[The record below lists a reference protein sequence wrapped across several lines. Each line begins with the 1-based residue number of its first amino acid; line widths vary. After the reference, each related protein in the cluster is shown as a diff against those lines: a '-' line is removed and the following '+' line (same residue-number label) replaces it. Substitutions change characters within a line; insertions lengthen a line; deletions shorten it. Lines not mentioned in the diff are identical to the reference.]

1 MVWIDFNDRIVMPR
15 DRIRNF
21 CIIAHIDHGKSTLA
35 DRILECTGTI
45 SARDMREQTLD
56 TMDLE
61 RERGI
66 TIKAAAIRVDY
77 KAQNGKKYQLNLI
90 DTPGH
95 VDFSYEVARSL
106 DACEGALLLVDA
118 AQGVQAQTLANA
130 YLALDRD
137 IEIIPVINK
146 IDLPNARI
154 DDVKHQISEIVGLDP
169 DTAILA
175 SAKDGTGVEEILE
188 AIVERVPP
196 PGGDPK
202 APLRAVIFDS
212 VYNAFRG
219 AVGYIRVVDGSIR
232 RGQKILAMASSTQY
246 EVEEVGVFKLNEI
259 STERLRAGEVGYV
272 IANMKSIRDVK
283 IGDTFTDAASPAAEP
298 LPGYKPVKPMVFSGM
313 YPTDPGGFEA
323 LRTSLEKLSL
333 NDSSFFYE
341 PETSN
346 ALGFGFRCGFL
357 GMLHMEIIQERLERE
372 FDLAL
377 VTTSPSVVFRIHTTD
392 GESTDIENP
401 SKLPEPARIDYLEEP
416 YIRATIMAPPEYTGT
431 VCGFCSSRRGEHQK
445 TDYLDPQKVIITY
458 DLPLSEVVMDFYD
471 GLKSSTRGYASL
483 DYEFIGFR
491 RSDLVKLDILLN
503 DDPVDALSCIVHTD
517 KAYNRGKQLAEK
529 LREII
534 PRQLYEVIIQAAV
547 GSRVIAR
554 ETIRALRKNVTA
566 KCYGGD
572 ITRKRKLL
580 QRQKEGKKRMKHV
593 GNVEL
598 PQEAFMAVFQID

>member
-1 MVWIDFNDRIVMPR
+1 MSK

-35 DRILECTGTI
+35 DRILERTRAI
-45 SARDMREQTLD
+45 PERDLREQTLD
-56 TMDLE
+56 RMDLE

-77 KAQNGKKYQLNLI
+77 KAMDGKEYLLNLI

-130 YLALDRD
+130 YMAADRGL
-137 IEIIPVINK
+137 EIVPVINK

-154 DDVKHQISEIVGLDP
+154 DDVKHQIADIIGIDAE
-169 DTAILA
+169 TAILA
-175 SAKDGTGVEEILE
+175 SARDGIGIDEILE
-188 AIVERVPP
+188 AIVARIPP
-196 PGGDPK
+196 PGGDEG

-212 VYNAFRG
+212 VYNSFRG
-219 AVGYIRVVDGSIR
+219 AVAYIRVVDGDVR
-232 RGQKILAMASSTQY
+232 RGQKILAMASGREY
-246 EVEEVGVFKLNEI
+246 DIEEVGIFRLQEVPVE
-259 STERLRAGEVGYV
+259 ELRAGEVGYV

-283 IGDTFTDAASPAAEP
+283 IGDTFTDAAKPAAEP
-298 LPGYKPVKPMVFSGM
+298 LPGFKPVKPMVFCGM
-313 YPTDPGGFEA
+313 YPADPGGFTV
-323 LRTSLEKLSL
+323 LRASLEKLSL

-372 FDLAL
+372 FDLTL
-377 VTTSPSVVFRIHTTD
+377 VTTSPSVVYRVHTTD
-392 GESTDIENP
+392 GGFIDIDNP
-401 SKLPEPARIDYLEEP
+401 SKLPEPGRIAYLEEP
-416 YIRATIMAPPEYTGT
+416 YINAAIMAPPEYIGA
-431 VCGFCSSRRGEHQK
+431 VCSLCSARRGEHRK
-445 TDYLDPQKVIITY
+445 TDYLDPQKALITY
-458 DLPLSEVVMDFYD
+458 DLPLSETVMDFYD
-471 GLKSSTRGYASL
+471 NLKSATRGYASL
-483 DYEFIGFR
+483 DYEFAGFR
-491 RSDLVKLDILLN
+491 RSDMVKLDIVLN
-503 DDPVDALSCIVHTD
+503 GNSIDALSCIVHKD
-517 KAYNRGKQLAEK
+517 KAYARGRQLAEK
-529 LREII
+529 LQKII
-534 PRQLYEVIIQAAV
+534 PRQLYEVVIQAAV

-598 PQEAFMAVFQID
+598 PQEAFMAVFQTD

>member
-1 MVWIDFNDRIVMPR
+1 MSR

-35 DRILECTGTI
+35 DRILEHTQ
-45 SARDMREQTLD
+45 AVPERDLREQTLD
-56 TMDLE
+56 RMDLE

-77 KAQNGKKYQLNLI
+77 AAEDGHKYMLNLI

-118 AQGVQAQTLANA
+118 VQGVQAQTLANA
-130 YLALDRD
+130 YLALDRGL
-137 IEIIPVINK
+137 EIIPVINK

-154 DDVKHQISEIVGLDP
+154 DDVKHQIADIVGLDP
-169 DTAILA
+169 ETSILA
-175 SAKDGTGVEEILE
+175 SAKDGTGIEQILE
-188 AIVERVPP
+188 AIVERIPMP
-196 PGGDPK
+196 AGDPDV
-202 APLRAVIFDS
+202 PLRAIIFDS
-212 VYNAFRG
+212 VYNSFRG
-219 AVGYIRVVDGSIR
+219 AIGYIRVVDGSIR
-232 RGQKILAMASSTQY
+232 RGQKILAMASETRY
-246 EVEEVGVFKLNEI
+246 DVEEVGIIKLGEVPAP
-259 STERLRAGEVGYV
+259 ELRAGEVGYV
-272 IANMKSIRDVK
+272 IANMKSIRDIM
-283 IGDTFTDAASPAAEP
+283 IGDTLTDATSPASES
-298 LPGYKPVKPMVFSGM
+298 LPGYRPVKPMVFCGM
-313 YPTDPGGFEA
+313 YPTDPGGFNV
-323 LRTSLEKLSL
+323 LRASLDKLSL

-372 FDLAL
+372 FDLSL
-377 VTTSPSVVFRIHTTD
+377 VTTSPSVVYRVHTTD
-392 GESTDIENP
+392 GKFVDIDNP
-401 SKLPEPARIDYLEEP
+401 SKLPEPGRIEYLEEP
-416 YIRATIMAPPEYTGT
+416 YITATIMAPPEYIGT
-431 VCGFCSSRRGEHQK
+431 VCGFCSSRRGEHKK
-445 TDYLDPQKVIITY
+445 TDYLDPQKVLITY
-458 DLPLSEVVMDFYD
+458 DLPLSEIVMDFYD

-503 DDPVDALSCIVHTD
+503 GSPVDALSCIVHKD

-529 LREII
+529 LRSII

-572 ITRKRKLL
+572 VSRKRKLL
-580 QRQKEGKKRMKHV
+580 QRQKEGKKRMKQV

>member
-1 MVWIDFNDRIVMPR
+1 MSRNI
-15 DRIRNF
+15 IRNF

-35 DRILECTGTI
+35 DRILEFTGAI
-45 SARDMREQTLD
+45 SKRDLREQTLD
-56 TMDLE
+56 TMDIE

-77 KAQNGKKYQLNLI
+77 KARDGHTYQLNLI

-130 YLALDRD
+130 YLAIDRD
-137 IEIIPVINK
+137 LEIIPVINK

-154 DDVKHQISEIVGLDP
+154 DDAKHQIADIVGIDP

-175 SAKDGTGVEEILE
+175 SAKEGTGIEEILE
-188 AIVERVPP
+188 AIVARVPP
-196 PGGDPK
+196 PGGDAE
-202 APLRAVIFDS
+202 APLRAVLFDS
-212 VYNAFRG
+212 VYNPFRG
-219 AVGYIRVVDGSIR
+219 AIGYIRVVDGSIR
-232 RGQKILAMASSTQY
+232 RGQKILAMTTRAEY
-246 EVEEVGVFKLNEI
+246 DVEEVGVFRLKEVP
-259 STERLRAGEVGYV
+259 TEELKAGEVGYV

-283 IGDTFTDAASPAAEP
+283 IGDTFTDAVHPASEP
-298 LPGYKPVKPMVFSGM
+298 LPGYKPVKPMVFCGM
-313 YPTDPGGFEA
+313 YPAEA
-323 LRTSLEKLSL
+323 GSFDVLRASLEKLSL

-372 FDLAL
+372 FDLTL
-377 VTTSPSVVFRIHTTD
+377 VTTSPSVIFRVHTTD
-392 GESTDIENP
+392 GNFEDIDSP
-401 SKLPEPARIDYLEEP
+401 AKLPEPARVDYLEEP
-416 YIRATIMAPPEYTGT
+416 FINATIMTPPEYIGI
-431 VCGFCSSRRGEHQK
+431 VCDFCSARRGEHRK
-445 TDYLDPQKVIITY
+445 TEFLDPQKVIIMY

-471 GLKSSTRGYASL
+471 GLKSATRGYASL
-483 DYEFIGFR
+483 DYEFADFR

-503 DDPVDALSCIVHTD
+503 GKPVDALSCIVHRD
-517 KAYNRGKQLAEK
+517 KAYNRGKQLAQK
-529 LREII
+529 LKEII
-534 PRQLYEVIIQAAV
+534 PRQLYEVIIQAAI

-580 QRQKEGKKRMKHV
+580 ERQKEGKKRMKQV

>member
-1 MVWIDFNDRIVMPR
+1 MSR

-35 DRILECTGTI
+35 DRILEYTGTLLG
-45 SARDMREQTLD
+45 RDLRAQVLD
-56 TMDLE
+56 SMDIE

-77 KAQNGKKYQLNLI
+77 TASDGKDYLLNLI

-106 DACEGALLLVDA
+106 EACEGALLLVDA

-130 YLALDRD
+130 YLAMDRGL
-137 IEIIPVINK
+137 EIIPGINK

-154 DDVKHQISEIVGLDP
+154 DDVKRQIADVIGIDAETSL
-169 DTAILA
+169 LA
-175 SAKDGTGVEEILE
+175 SAKDGVGVEEILE
-188 AIVERVPP
+188 AIVTRVPP
-196 PGGDPK
+196 PGGNADS
-202 APLRAVIFDS
+202 PLRAALFDS
-212 VYNAFRG
+212 VYNAYRG
-219 AVGYIRVVDGSIR
+219 AIGYVRVVDGGIR
-232 RGQKILAMASSTQY
+232 RGQRILAMASRIEY
-246 EVEEVGVFKLNEI
+246 EVEEVGVFRLREI
-259 STERLRAGEVGYV
+259 PVDELRAGEVGYV

-283 IGDTFTDAASPAAEP
+283 IGDTLTDAAEPAAEP
-298 LPGYKPVKPMVFSGM
+298 LAGYRPVKPMVFCGM
-313 YPTDPGGFEA
+313 YPADPGGFEA

-333 NDSSFFYE
+333 NDSSFLYE

-377 VTTSPSVVFRIHTTD
+377 VTTSPSVVFRAHTTD
-392 GESTDIENP
+392 EKFVDVDNP
-401 SKLPEPARIDYLEEP
+401 SNLPEPARITYIEEP
-416 YIRATIMAPPEYTGT
+416 YINATIMAPPEYIGA
-431 VCGFCSSRRGEHQK
+431 VCNLCSARRGKHKK
-445 TDYLDPQKVIITY
+445 TDYLDPQKTLITY

-471 GLKSSTRGYASL
+471 ALKSATRGYASL
-483 DYEFIGFR
+483 DYEFVGFR

-503 DDPVDALSCIVHTD
+503 GSAVDALSCIVHRD
-517 KAYNRGKQLAEK
+517 KAYMRGKQLAEK
-529 LREII
+529 LRKII
-534 PRQLYEVIIQAAV
+534 PRQLYEVVVQAAV

-580 QRQKEGKKRMKHV
+580 ERQKEGKKRMKQV
-593 GNVEL
+593 GSVEL
-598 PQEAFMAVFQID
+598 PQEAFMAVFQVD

>member
-1 MVWIDFNDRIVMPR
+1 MSR
-15 DRIRNF
+15 DKIRNF

-35 DRILECTGTI
+35 DRILEHTGAI
-45 SARDMREQTLD
+45 SARELREQTLD
-56 TMDLE
+56 TMDIE

-77 KAQNGKKYQLNLI
+77 KARDGELYQLNLI

-130 YLALDRD
+130 YLAIDRD
-137 IEIIPVINK
+137 LEIIPVINK

-154 DDVKHQISEIVGLDP
+154 DDATHQIADIVGLDP
-169 DTAILA
+169 ETSLLA
-175 SAKDGTGVEEILE
+175 SAKEGTGIEEILE
-188 AIVERVPP
+188 AIVARVPP
-196 PGGDPK
+196 PGGNAD

-212 VYNAFRG
+212 EYNPFRG
-219 AVGYIRVVDGSIR
+219 AIGYIRVVDGSIR
-232 RGQKILAMASSTQY
+232 RGQKIRAMASDTTY
-246 EVEEVGVFKLNEI
+246 DVEEVGVFRLRDVPSPE
-259 STERLRAGEVGYV
+259 LRAGEVGYV

-283 IGDTFTDAASPAAEP
+283 IGDTFTDVAKPATEP
-298 LPGYKPVKPMVFSGM
+298 LPGYKPVKPMVFCGM
-313 YPTDPGGFEA
+313 YPTDSGGFET

-372 FDLAL
+372 FDLTL
-377 VTTSPSVVFRIHTTD
+377 VTTSPSVIYRVHMTD
-392 GESTDIENP
+392 GEFIDIDSP
-401 SKLPEPARIDYLEEP
+401 AKLPELAGVDYLEEP
-416 YIRATIMAPPEYTGT
+416 YITATIMAPPEYIGT
-431 VCGFCSSRRGEHQK
+431 VCTFCSARRGEHKK
-445 TDYLDPQKVIITY
+445 TDYLDPQKAVITY

-491 RSDLVKLDILLN
+491 RSELVKLDILLN
-503 DDPVDALSCIVHTD
+503 GKPVDALSCIVHKD
-517 KAYNRGKQLAEK
+517 KAYTRGKQLAEK
-529 LREII
+529 LQKII

-580 QRQKEGKKRMKHV
+580 QRQKDGKRRMKQV